1 MRPAR
6 DEEEGRQIKRLSLL
20 AAATVVTLTIGAA
33 TTASAVTARD
43 ARPAGSCRQPTLSGT
58 YVHRIASAL
67 RARRDLWG
75 ERLLASRNGP
85 TFEGAS
91 RYLKPLFLARAA
103 NGRPLTDSGVHY
115 APFAQPEGAWGATS
129 VALHVADGSQ
139 IVSEKA
145 HGRRVTVAVGRRGL
159 ERFGSCLARL
169 SPPRLDEGYLPI
181 LETRYVDTDGV
192 RYRQESF
199 AARVDETESLVSFVR
214 VIADASASE
223 GRLTRIRITPS
234 TEHLASAD
242 GRLSRKGHTYL
253 FFSPGGSFNG
263 SSVKYAVPPG
273 TTRTIYLAWL
283 NSPMSSRPLFLDET
297 SYDAARE
304 AVRGYWERR
313 LVHGGTISVPEDQ
326 VMDAERSLLIQNL
339 ALTWRYSIGNAYE
352 QFSSPEGIDVSRVM
366 AEYGQGKVSRA
377 ILHTSFRKRPARL
390 KGTPVRN
397 PNWKMGARL
406 VGTAQQAW
414 LTGDTSLVV
423 RATPVLRRY
432 VRTIGR
438 QIQSSRLG
446 LLRRERYSSD
456 VPDRVYGLHSQAVVW
471 QGLRSMGQVWASTGH
486 TALARKCA
494 RLAAR
499 LGNGLERA
507 IRRSRKRLPDGSLF
521 VPVRLL
527 DDEQP
532 YRSVTASRDGSYWNL
547 VVPYALASGLFKPRT
562 PQTLR
567 IFEYMERHGSR
578 ILGVP
583 RSGAYALYGA
593 GTPGGA
599 RTKHPVSGSNPVY
612 GLNVARFL
620 ADNDLSGQLVLS
632 LYGEL
637 AAAMAP
643 GTFVS
648 GEGVSIAPLAGGHFR
663 AMYLPPNGAS
673 NAAFLETLRLMLIHE
688 TIGPRGAPR
697 GLELAYAT
705 PRSWLRPGQTI
716 RVSGMPTSFGRL
728 SYSIERAADS
738 VHVELDIPGRARLGS
753 LRLRLRLPNG
763 ERVASVLY
771 DVAVVRTFEPS
782 TGTITLPTRPGR
794 HELEVQ
800 LASS

>member
-1 MRPAR
+1 
-6 DEEEGRQIKRLSLL
+6 LTLL
-20 AAATVVTLTIGAA
+20 VAAATVALAVAAA
-33 TTASAVTARD
+33 TSASAETRQEQRLAS
-43 ARPAGSCRQPTLSGT
+43 SCHQPTLSGT
-58 YVHRIASAL
+58 YVHRVARAL
-67 RARRDLWG
+67 RARRDVWG
-75 ERLLASRNGP
+75 ERLLASRDGP
-85 TFEGAS
+85 TFAGAS

-103 NGRPLTDSGVHY
+103 DGRPLTESGVHY

-145 HGRRVTVAVGRRGL
+145 HGRRLTIAVGPRGL
-159 ERFGSCLARL
+159 ERYGSCLARL
-169 SPPRLDEGYLPI
+169 SPPRLEEGYLPI
-181 LETRYVDTDGV
+181 LETRYVDGDGV

-199 AARVDETESLVSFVR
+199 AAHVPETGSLVSFVR
-214 VIADASASE
+214 VVADATGSSSRRTRIRATPSVDQLTSRD
-223 GRLTRIRITPS
+223 GRLT
-234 TEHLASAD
+234 
-242 GRLSRKGHTYL
+242 RKGHTYL

-263 SSVKYAVPPG
+263 SSVKYNVAPG

-283 NSPMSSRPLFLDET
+283 NSPASSRPLLLDDQ

-304 AVRGYWERR
+304 SVLDYWQRR
-313 LVHGGTISVPEDQ
+313 LVHGGTITVPEEQ

-366 AEYGQGKVSRA
+366 AEYGQAEVSRA
-377 ILHTSFRKRPARL
+377 ILHTSLRKRPARL

-414 LTGDTSLVV
+414 LSGDTSLVA

-432 VRTIGR
+432 VRSLGR
-438 QIQSSRLG
+438 QIRSSRLG
-446 LLRRERYSSD
+446 LLQRERYSSD

-471 QGLRSMGQVWASTGH
+471 QGLRSMGQVWARTGH
-486 TALARKCA
+486 TALARTCA

-507 IRRSRKRLPDGSLF
+507 IRRSQKALPDGSLF

-527 DDEQP
+527 DDERP
-532 YRSVTASRDGSYWNL
+532 YRSVTATRDGSYWNL

-562 PQTLR
+562 PKTLR

-583 RSGAYALYGA
+583 RSGAYALYGSTRDGRA
-593 GTPGGA
+593 A
-599 RTKHPVSGSNPVY
+599 RHPVSGSNPVY

-637 AAAMAP
+637 AAAMSP

-673 NAAFLETLRLMLIHE
+673 NAAFLETLRLMLVHE

-705 PRSWLRPGQTI
+705 PRSWLRPGRTI
-716 RVSGMPTSFGRL
+716 AVNGMPTIFGRL
-728 SYSIERAADS
+728 SYSI
-738 VHVELDIPGRARLGS
+738 HVEQDTAQVELNVPSRARLGS
-753 LRLRLRLPNG
+753 LRLRLRLPTG
-763 ERVASVLY
+763 KRISSVLY
-771 DVAVVRTFEPS
+771 DVDELRTFDPK
-782 TGTITLPTRPGR
+782 TGTISLPTRPGQ
-794 HELEVQ
+794 HELDVQ

>member
-1 MRPAR
+1 
-6 DEEEGRQIKRLSLL
+6 LSLL
-20 AAATVVTLTIGAA
+20 AAAVAVTLAVAAA
-33 TTASAVTARD
+33 TTAGAETRQETRLAS
-43 ARPAGSCRQPTLSGT
+43 SCRQPTLSGT
-58 YVHRIASAL
+58 YVHRVIHAL
-67 RARRDLWG
+67 RARRDVWG

-91 RYLKPLFLARAA
+91 RYLKPLLLARAA

-145 HGRRVTVAVGRRGL
+145 HGRRLTIAVGPRGL
-159 ERFGSCLARL
+159 ERYGSCLARL
-169 SPPRLDEGYLPI
+169 TEPKLEEGYLPI
-181 LETRYVDTDGV
+181 LETRYVDADGV

-199 AARVDETESLVSFVR
+199 AARVPETDSLVSFVR
-214 VIADASASE
+214 VAADATGSQA
-223 GRLTRIRITPS
+223 RLTRIRVTPS
-234 TEHLASAD
+234 IEHLASHD
-242 GRLSRKGHTYL
+242 DRLTRKGHTYL

-263 SSVKYAVPPG
+263 SSVKYSVAPG

-283 NSPMSSRPLFLDET
+283 NSPMSSRPLVLDDERYEAAKT
-297 SYDAARE
+297 S
-304 AVRGYWERR
+304 VVTYWQRR
-313 LVHGGTISVPEDQ
+313 LVHGGTITVPEER

-366 AEYGQGKVSRA
+366 AEYGQAEVSRA
-377 ILHTSFRKRPARL
+377 ILHTSLRKRPARL

-432 VRTIGR
+432 VRALGR

-446 LLRRERYSSD
+446 LLQRERYSSD

-494 RLAAR
+494 QLGAR
-499 LGNGLERA
+499 LGNGLRRA
-507 IRRSRKRLPDGSLF
+507 IRKSERWLPDGSLF

-527 DDEQP
+527 DDERP
-532 YRSVTASRDGSYWNL
+532 YRSVTATRDGSYWNL
-547 VVPYALASGLFKPRT
+547 VAPYALASGLFKPRT
-562 PQTLR
+562 AKTLR
-567 IFEYMERHGSR
+567 IFEYMEQHGSR

-583 RSGAYALYGA
+583 RSGAYALYGSTRDGRNA
-593 GTPGGA
+593 A
-599 RTKHPVSGSNPVY
+599 RHPVSGSNPVY

-632 LYGEL
+632 LYGGL
-637 AAAMAP
+637 AAAMSP

-688 TIGPRGAPR
+688 TVGPRGAPR

-705 PRSWLRPGQTI
+705 PRSWLRPGRTI
-716 RVSGMPTSFGRL
+716 EVNGMPTSFGKL
-728 SYSIERAADS
+728 SYSIHAEIDG
-738 VHVELDIPGRARLGS
+738 VHAELNVPSRARLGS
-753 LRLRLRLPNG
+753 LRLRLRLPQG
-763 ERVASVLY
+763 KRISSVLY
-771 DVAVVRTFEPS
+771 DITELRTFDPK
-782 TGTITLPTRPGR
+782 TGTITLPTRPGQ

-800 LASS
+800 LAPS

>member
-1 MRPAR
+1 M
-6 DEEEGRQIKRLSLL
+6 KLL
-20 AAATVVTLTIGAA
+20 TAAAAATLAVAAA
-33 TTASAVTARD
+33 TSASAETAQTTRLS
-43 ARPAGSCRQPTLSGT
+43 ATCRQPTLSGT
-58 YVHRIASAL
+58 YVHRVAAAL

-85 TFEGAS
+85 TFDGAS
-91 RYLKPLFLARAA
+91 RYLKPLLLARAA

-115 APFAQPEGAWGATS
+115 APFSQPDGAWGATS

-145 HGRRVTVAVGRRGL
+145 HGRRLTIAVGARGL
-159 ERFGSCLARL
+159 ERYGSCMARL
-169 SPPRLDEGYLPI
+169 SPPRLDEGYFPI
-181 LETRYVDTDGV
+181 LETRYADADGV
-192 RYRQESF
+192 HYRQESF
-199 AARVDETESLVSFVR
+199 AARVPETESLVSFVR
-214 VIADASASE
+214 VVADASASD

-234 TEHLASAD
+234 TEHLASTG
-242 GRLSRKGHTYL
+242 GRLSLRGHTYL

-263 SSVKYAVPPG
+263 TSVKYSVAPG
-273 TTRTIYLAWL
+273 TRKTIYLAWL
-283 NSPMSSRPLFLDET
+283 NSPMSSRPLVLDET
-297 SYDAARE
+297 SYAAAKE
-304 AVRGYWERR
+304 TVRSYWERR
-313 LVHGGTISVPEDQ
+313 LVHGGTIAVPEER

-366 AEYGQGKVSRA
+366 AEYGQPEVSRA
-377 ILHTSFRKRPARL
+377 ILHTSLRKRPARL
-390 KGTPVRN
+390 KGNPVRN

-406 VGTAQQAW
+406 VGTAQQTW
-414 LTGDTSLVV
+414 LSGDTSLVA

-432 VRTIGR
+432 VGALGR
-438 QIQSSRLG
+438 QIESSRLG

-486 TALARKCA
+486 PDLARKCA

-499 LGNGLERA
+499 LGNGLRRA
-507 IRRSRKRLPDGSLF
+507 IRRSQKRLPDGSLF

-527 DDEQP
+527 DDEMP
-532 YRSVTASRDGSYWNL
+532 YRSVTATRDGSYWNL

-562 PQTLR
+562 PQALR

-583 RSGAYALYGA
+583 RSGAYALYGS
-593 GTPGGA
+593 GKTA
-599 RTKHPVSGSNPVY
+599 RGKARHPLSGSNPVY

-620 ADNDLSGQLVLS
+620 ADNDLSGQLALS
-632 LYGEL
+632 LYGDL

-688 TIGPRGAPR
+688 TIGTRGAPR
-697 GLELAYAT
+697 GLELAYST
-705 PRSWLRPGQTI
+705 PRNWLRSGQAI
-716 RVSGMPTSFGRL
+716 RVNGMPTSFGRL
-728 SYSIERAADS
+728 SYSIEREADS
-738 VHVELDIPGRARLGS
+738 VHVELNVPGRARLGS

-763 ERVASVLY
+763 ERIASVLY
-771 DVAVVRTFEPS
+771 DVTDVRGFDPGS
-782 TGTITLPTRPGR
+782 GTITLPTRPGR
-794 HELEVQ
+794 HDVEVQ
-800 LASS
+800 LASP